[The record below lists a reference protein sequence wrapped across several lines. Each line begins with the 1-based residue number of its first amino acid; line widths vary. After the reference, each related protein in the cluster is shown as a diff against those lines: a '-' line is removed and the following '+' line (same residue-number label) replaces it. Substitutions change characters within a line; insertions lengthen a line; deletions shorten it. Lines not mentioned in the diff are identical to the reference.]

1 MCIGSCR
8 HHRVGCVRDGGVLM
22 QDYTDLL
29 GAILLA
35 LAVVAGGWLW
45 VVLIGSLI

>member
-1 MCIGSCR
+1 MSSSSTVER
-8 HHRVGCVRDGGVLM
+8 RLDGWRPAVS
-22 QDYTDLL
+22 DYTDLL

-45 VVLIGSLI
+45 VVLIGSLV